1 MHYYQ
6 LGSDG
11 TFHREPDWNV
21 DLRDSTW
28 PKPPLSECGQRS
40 TVKNWGTRAYPHC
53 GLPHVTRVRVNSQ
66 DCYAR
71 ARLVQRL
78 SLKRVLGLW
87 RIYGQ
92 RLFTTDLLWFIR
104 GEAVMHR
111 RVNQQKYE
119 NNLTNRSTHFPGATS
134 PIKTKSWPADQQNL
148 CPIRSHLPYCGCRS
162 TSKAAVVRDSHN

>member
-87 RIYGQ
+87 R
-92 RLFTTDLLWFIR
+92 
-104 GEAVMHR
+104 M
-111 RVNQQKYE
+111 NQQKYE
-119 NNLTNRSTHFPGATS
+119 NNLTNRSTHFLGATS
-134 PIKTKSWPADQQNL
+134 PIKTKSWPADHQNL
-148 CPIRSHLPYCGCRS
+148 CPIRSHLPG
-162 TSKAAVVRDSHN
+162 TVVVGVPAKQQWCEITTTVF